1 MIRSMTGFGHS
12 EGNIGAQVATV
23 EARSVNHRF
32 FTSTIKVP
40 SLFSRSET
48 EIREL
53 LRASVVRGHVS
64 LTVRLERS
72 GESRA
77 TINHERFAAALSEL
91 RMLQQKY
98 SVAGDIDMATVLR
111 MPDVLSAAQEEE
123 PEAAAAAPELLELVA
138 RAIAELNRARESEGA
153 RLQAVL
159 MQRLELVE
167 QAVARIVARAPER
180 LVAHRDRLRSA
191 VRELADGLTIDE
203 TRLAQEV
210 ALMADRLD
218 IAEESDR
225 FRSHLVAFR
234 TALSGAEPGVQG
246 GAGAPVPG
254 KGKGAGAASEG
265 AGAGSG
271 KAGAASEGAGKRL
284 GFLLQEM
291 LRETNTMGSKAADP
305 DILHEVV
312 GMKEELERIREQV
325 ENLE

>member
-1 MIRSMTGFGHS
+1 MTGFGHS

-153 RLQAVL
+153 RLKAVL
-159 MQRLELVE
+159 MQRLDLVE

-246 GAGAPVPG
+246 GAGAPVPWQG
-254 KGKGAGAASEG
+254 GG
-265 AGAGSG
+265 GAGSG
-271 KAGAASEGAGKRL
+271 AGGGKAGATSEGAGKRL

>member
-153 RLQAVL
+153 RLKAVL
-159 MQRLELVE
+159 MQRLDLVE

-246 GAGAPVPG
+246 GAGAPVPWQG
-254 KGKGAGAASEG
+254 GG
-265 AGAGSG
+265 GAGSG
-271 KAGAASEGAGKRL
+271 AGGGKAGATSEGAGKRL